1 MSLSITPSRSIVVER
16 ILLTLWVGGMW
27 AIGYIAAPVLFTVLD
42 DRHMAGEL
50 AGPMFSAISVI
61 GLACGTLLLAGMI
74 YHEGSQCVKSWRC
87 WVVAAMLM
95 LIIIGQFVLHPM
107 MVEVKAQG
115 LVEGTDQ
122 AKQFGR
128 LHGISSLLYMATSL
142 MGLILVIF
150 GLRRTEG
157 TA

>member
-1 MSLSITPSRSIVVER
+1 MSLSITPSRFIVVER

-27 AIGYIAAPVLFTVLD
+27 AIGYIAVPVLFAVLD

-61 GLACGTLLLAGMI
+61 GLMCGTLLLAGMI
-74 YHEGSQCVKSWRC
+74 YCEGSRCMKSWRC
-87 WVVAAMLM
+87 WVVVVMLV
-95 LIIIGQFVLHPM
+95 LVIIGQFVLHPM
-107 MVEVKAQG
+107 MVEIKAQG
-115 LVEGTDQ
+115 LVEGSDL

-150 GLRRTEG
+150 GLHHKQDDS
-157 TA
+157 